1 MKRFFKLCLPVIAL
15 VMLVTVLCFA
25 VSAASDTVYFTVTD
39 STGKV
44 TEYTTADFAQ
54 VGSLNG
60 VTVELKKDVKWTT
73 TSNVSLTGT
82 NVIKLNGYKFQMEA
96 YKGSNTE
103 GRFNYNADNASLT
116 FEGLSADGKRGAFST
131 TKSPSRIYTQK
142 NGSILVFND
151 VDINVAGVLAD
162 LRYGKAT
169 LNNCSIVSGNGQTV
183 SLANVPKD
191 GSAELELNNVN
202 WTASTTTRLINVG
215 RSDATKHT
223 ETKVTFNGG
232 SVTALAA
239 TNLMYCNTNI
249 SDATEMNLEKHEVVF
264 NGVKVIAPLATL
276 FGAANGDASNGY
288 RFVVSANANTEI
300 EMSAPAVAITTPAG
314 YVRARIGSGNHY
326 KVVTPEETCQVS
338 YVSTGSP
345 AMTFQMLKGAEP
357 GTTKPITPTLYV
369 EDGVIKA
376 DDYCAGWKDAEGN
389 LVTSVTEDTTLY
401 AEIGYAEAIWAGF
414 SSEGIDLDDLVCV
427 EFENKNLRGAI
438 SKTLKPNY
446 VYIFKDMDYSGDSA
460 EVESFDWDIV
470 VDLGGNA
477 LTMQT
482 SSTSN
487 VNHDF
492 TVRPTSS
499 KSFTFRNGKVV
510 AVNCKVAYPYS
521 GGKFVASNCDFEVGV
536 AFVDAR
542 GGDFTLTDCN
552 VDFVGGSRSTLF
564 TLSHVDGT
572 QTAVNSFKNVK
583 VFSSNG
589 STVEQVFS
597 MSRNKAANVPSL
609 YLEDVTV
616 DMKVIKNVVNVQT
629 ATAATV
635 SVKSSVFNTQGGA
648 VLLNMP
654 NATSKLSLTVE
665 NVSYDAPSCIAG
677 SVLGTLD
684 PLAGVSAYNGKT
696 GACYTLMTEG
706 YQTDLWRV
714 LDLSFT
720 TYTAAGV
727 VPVCSTGYIKSVDAD
742 GNDKL
747 YYLSEGVT
755 VDGLGAAVAGRVYE
769 ITVDSGNMQTA
780 TYAELSANGEIIAVY
795 EDSYLTEARL
805 SGFAATSV
813 LTLYTDIS
821 ITECAENILNNIPN
835 GLVIDLNGNTLTL
848 TTGITGGTRFGGV
861 SVTVKDG
868 KLVNTHNFVYNDV
881 ASAVLTFKNVDFS
894 LPENSSQRPFDMRK
908 GTLVLEDCTVESK
921 MATFSSGNRGNSQKI
936 TVKNTTIKTES
947 ELIRI
952 SPVQPMG
959 SASTYTLS
967 STYEFVGCTIETAAC
982 VAYSGGEYLSDASAL
997 NVTFTNTAVKAA
1009 RFFDESKPLKES
1021 FTANAGCKFSIDP
1034 TDCAGFAC
1042 SKGVV
1047 LVKADNADYPYLTLA
1062 ESEVARVSANLTIYS
1077 DFVLNFYL
1085 PASAYGITVNGAPAE
1100 GTEFEG
1106 SLKVSAPRASALDIA
1121 DGVTVA
1127 YSYKLGNLDMTD
1139 SFTYSVIDYMY
1150 AVLEGE
1156 YPASAKKLIAGA
1168 ARYCTAVFA
1177 YANTELSEELAQILT
1192 LAGYTENVGES
1203 AVIPASEADY
1213 TALTEYVKSV
1223 QLSLGTTVRYV
1234 INFKSGFEG
1243 SVTVNGVE
1251 VDAGSRLQVTL
1262 RASDFADGLTLT
1274 VNGATGTYDLAAYY
1288 AGVKGTDSDLDALL
1302 VALYGYSQAAK
1313 AYVSGS
1319 DSGKPESDPD
1329 KEVFEGMQSVFLIG
1343 QSNMAGRGD
1352 AAIVEPISDDRI
1364 YMLRSGAWVKM
1375 QEPIHDDK
1383 SAAGIGLGASFAKA
1397 FVETFGNDVG
1407 LIPGAFGGS
1416 KISDWKRGGIY
1427 YERALAMAKAA
1438 QQTSEICAILWHQ
1451 GESDMG
1457 NKNYEAD
1464 LKEVLDAF
1472 IEDLGL
1478 DADKIVIITGEL
1490 GEFKGTSRDNHTA
1503 QINALAD
1510 DYKNYAVAS
1519 STGLIAQDVTTHFD
1533 APSLRVFGYRYF
1545 THFYRLVTG
1554 KTYSYIDDVEHYR
1567 KSTGGN
1573 EGGGD
1578 SADNTDYITHESF
1591 DGLATGSVSGTV
1603 GGNNYSK
1610 GGGNIT
1616 VVEDSASKTNKY
1628 VSLERVSSSSTYID
1642 FMGNVSAK
1650 SAVVYEASF
1659 MMELDGAVEG
1669 DLLKM
1674 VMGSSSICLVYVKAD
1689 GTLYNHDGKS
1699 VGASLGVKLSD
1710 LEWTTIKV
1718 VVHLDT
1724 NTKDVYIGGSDTP
1737 ILSGVTLCANSSI
1750 DTNTYAPAKCRT
1762 QLKGGDGVIYV
1773 DDFKCYYY
1781 EKK

>member
-1 MKRFFKLCLPVIAL
+1 MKKLLKLLLPLVAIAMLVGALCLA
-15 VMLVTVLCFA
+15 A
-25 VSAASDTVYFTVTD
+25 SAADSSTVYFTVTD
-39 STGKV
+39 SAGNV
-44 TEYTTADFAQ
+44 TEYKTADFGQ
-54 VGSLNG
+54 VGSLKG
-60 VTVELKKDVKWTT
+60 VTVELKKDVKWTST
-73 TSNVSLTGT
+73 ANVTVTGT
-82 NVIKLNGYKFQMEA
+82 NVIKLNGYKFQMDA
-96 YKGSNTE
+96 YKSSGNE
-103 GRFNYNADNASLT
+103 GRINYNADNTSLT
-116 FEGLSADGKRGAFST
+116 FEGLSADGKRGVFSASKT
-131 TKSPSRIYTQK
+131 QSRIFTQK
-142 NGSILVFND
+142 SGSVLVFNN
-151 VDINVAGVLAD
+151 VDISAAGVLAD
-162 LRYGKAT
+162 MRFGKAT
-169 LNNCSIVSGNGQTV
+169 LNNCTLNTAGSHAF
-183 SLANVPKD
+183 SLANVQKN
-191 GSAELELNNVN
+191 GAAELELNNVD
-202 WTASTTTRLINVG
+202 WVSSSSTRLINVG
-215 RSDATKHT
+215 RSDATQHT
-223 ETKVTFNGG
+223 ETRVTFNGG
-232 SVTALAA
+232 SVTALVAE
-239 TNLMYCNTNI
+239 NLMYCNTNI
-249 SDATEMNLEKHEVVF
+249 SDTAEMNLERHEVVF
-264 NGVKVIAPLATL
+264 NGVCVTVPRATL
-276 FGAANGDASNGY
+276 FGAANGDVSNGY
-288 RFVVSANANTEI
+288 RFVVSALANTELY
-300 EMSAPAVAITTPAG
+300 MASPAVAITSPSG
-314 YVRARIGSGNHY
+314 YVKARIGSGNHY
-326 KVVTPEETCQVS
+326 KVVLPEQTCQVS
-338 YVSTGSP
+338 YVSEGSP
-345 AMTFQMLKGAEP
+345 TMTFQMLKGAEP
-357 GTTKPITPTLYV
+357 GTTKPFTPTYYV
-369 EDGVIKA
+369 EDGRIKT
-376 DDYCAGWKDAEGN
+376 DDYCAGWKDADGN

-401 AEIGYAEAIWAGF
+401 AEFGHAEAIWAGF
-414 SSEGIDLDDLVCV
+414 SSEGVSLENLVYV
-427 EFENKNLRGAI
+427 EFENKNLRSAI
-438 SKTLKPNY
+438 SKTLKPAY
-446 VYIFKDMDYSGDSA
+446 VYIFEDMEYSGNSD
-460 EVESFDWDIV
+460 EVENFDWDIV
-470 VDLGGNA
+470 VDLGGNT

-482 SSTSN
+482 SSTSST
-487 VNHDF
+487 NHDF

-499 KSFTFRNGKVV
+499 KTFTFRNGKVD
-510 AVNCKVAYPYS
+510 AVNCKVAYPTS
-521 GGKFVASNCDFEVGV
+521 GGKFVASNCDFRVGV

-542 GGDFTLTDCN
+542 GGDFTLTDCT
-552 VDFVGGSRSTLF
+552 VDYVGGSRSTLF
-564 TLSHVDGT
+564 SLSHLDST
-572 QTAVNSFKNVK
+572 QTALNSFKNVR
-583 VFSSNG
+583 VYSSNG

-597 MSRNKAANVPSL
+597 ASRNKAANVPSII
-609 YLEDVTV
+609 LENVSVDLKVT
-616 DMKVIKNVVNVQT
+616 KNVINVQT

-635 SVKSSVFNTQGGA
+635 SVKSSSFNTESGA
-648 VLLNMP
+648 ALFNFP
-654 NATSKLSLTVE
+654 NATSQLSLTVDGIT
-665 NVSYDAPSCIAG
+665 YDAPSCISSCA
-677 SVLGTLD
+677 LGALSA
-684 PLAGVSAYNGKT
+684 PAGVSAYNGKD

-727 VPVCSTGYIKSVDAD
+727 VPVCNTGYIKSVDAD

-747 YYLSEGVT
+747 YYLAEGVT
-755 VDGLGAAVAGRVYE
+755 VDGLGAAVAGRTYE
-769 ITVDSGNMQTA
+769 ITVDGSKMQTA
-780 TYAELSANGEIIAVY
+780 TYAELSANGDIIAAY
-795 EDSYLTEARL
+795 EESYLTEARL

-821 ITECAENILNNIPN
+821 ITECKENVMKNIPD

-848 TTGITGGTRFGGV
+848 TDGAVGGTRFGYV

-868 KLVNTHNFVYNDV
+868 TIVNTHNFVYNDV

-894 LPENSSQRPFDMRK
+894 LPTSSNQRPFDMRK

-959 SASTYTLS
+959 SENAYTLS
-967 STYEFVGCTIETAAC
+967 STYEFIGCTIETSAC
-982 VAYSGGEYLSDASAL
+982 VAYSGGEYLSDASTL

-1009 RFFDESKPLKES
+1009 RFFDESQPLKES

-1047 LVKADNADYPYLTLA
+1047 LVKANNADYPYLTLA

-1156 YPASAKKLIAGA
+1156 HSASAKKLIAGA

-1213 TALTEYVKSV
+1213 SALTEYVKSI

-1243 SVTVNGVE
+1243 NVTVNGVE

-1313 AYVSGS
+1313 AYVSG

-1438 QQTSEICAILWHQ
+1438 QQTSDICAILWHQ

-1545 THFYRLVTG
+1545 AHFYRMITG

-1567 KSTGGN
+1567 KSAGGN
-1573 EGGGD
+1573 AGGGD

-1616 VVEDSASKTNKY
+1616 VVQDAANKSNKY
-1628 VSLERVSSSSTYID
+1628 VSLERISSSSTYID
-1642 FMGNVSAK
+1642 FMGNVNAK
-1650 SAVVYEASF
+1650 STVVYEASF

-1689 GTLYNHDGKS
+1689 GTLYNHDGKN

-1750 DTNTYAPAKCRT
+1750 DTTTYAPAKCRT

-1773 DDFKCYYY
+1773 DDFKCYY